1 MRRSHSRLARAGVL
15 AMTFPFFGCWGSA
28 PDDLGPRNGT
38 LAPCPSTPNCV
49 HTGMRQPTGTSGIY
63 LRGEI
68 VRRDQMP
75 RIRAVVEE
83 MPRTRLLTVQ
93 DRYLHA
99 EVRSKVFRF
108 VDDLEILIS
117 PEREIIVR
125 SASRI
130 GYGDHGV
137 NAARVEELRRRLS
150 EADLI
155 R

>member
-1 MRRSHSRLARAGVL
+1 M
-15 AMTFPFFGCWGSA
+15 AMTFPLFGCWGPA
-28 PDDLGPRNGT
+28 PDNLGPRNGT

-49 HTGMRQPTGTSGIY
+49 HTGMRRPTGTKGIY

-75 RIRAVVEE
+75 GIQAVVEE
-83 MPRTRLLTVQ
+83 MPRTRLLTVE

-99 EVRSKVFRF
+99 EVRSKIFRF

-130 GYGDHGV
+130 GHGDQGV
-137 NAARVEELRRRLS
+137 NAARVEDLRRRLS